1 VGLHRGGTCA
11 ASAPLFFLRLDN
23 PKSRNVLNV
32 LIVGSSTVSSR
43 VAGLFRDMLMFG
55 ILGRSVYCSAFLYA
69 FTLPNLFRRLLGE
82 GALTSA
88 LIPVMARELDEKGK
102 PGFYSLLNKVLSR
115 VAVVLFVSVA
125 VGCAGMWLAR
135 GYFPDGGK
143 WDLLLKYGTFLFPF
157 LVMICL
163 SAVIGGALNSLG
175 KFGAVALTPLALNLC
190 MIFSMAV
197 LANFLGDNL
206 DEKVQWLCAG
216 VLAGG
221 LLQFAMPAWA
231 LWKSGWKPVADFQD
245 SPEIQCAWKLFVPG
259 VAGASVLQ
267 VNLLVSRTLSFS
279 LEDSAV
285 ALLFLASR
293 LVELP
298 LGIFTIAVTT
308 VIFPQIAKLQVQK
321 EHDRFHSTFQKG
333 LLWILVLTIPA
344 AVGLGVLAGPILD
357 FLFNWGLFDDSAV
370 QDTIPILQISAAGL
384 PFYSAVAMYTRGFH
398 AQQDMHRPL
407 RGSVHVL
414 IANLALSLLLMK
426 FYGVYGLAVAG
437 VLSSVYQ
444 CVYLHHFFH
453 PGKSSILNADLAK
466 VVVSAALMGLV
477 CHALWKFESQYLGS
491 GKQASFLYIL
501 NLIPVGIGSYLA
513 FLWLS
518 RFSEFDVIAR
528 KFLLKI
534 FARRS

>member
-1 VGLHRGGTCA
+1 MTPSIFPSL
-11 ASAPLFFLRLDN
+11 LEN

-32 LIVGSSTVSSR
+32 LIVGSSTVGSR

-55 ILGRSVYCSAFLYA
+55 ILGRSIYCSAFLYA

-88 LIPVMARELDEKGK
+88 LIPVLARELDEKGT
-102 PGFYSLLNKVLSR
+102 PGFYTLLNKVLSR
-115 VAVVLFVSVA
+115 VAVLLLGGVLL
-125 VGCAGMWLAR
+125 GCIGMWVAR
-135 GYFPDGGK
+135 GYFPEDGK
-143 WDLLLKYGTFLFPF
+143 WDLLLKYGTFLFPY
-157 LVMICL
+157 LLMICL

-197 LANFLGDNL
+197 LAGFLGETP
-206 DEKVQWLCAG
+206 DEKVHWICAG
-216 VLAGG
+216 VLFGG
-221 LLQFAMPAWA
+221 FLQFAMPAFA
-231 LWKSGWKPVADFQD
+231 LWRSGWKPKLDYQD
-245 SPEIQCAWKLFVPG
+245 SQEIQRAWQLFVPG

-267 VNLLVSRTLSFS
+267 VNLLISRTLAFT

-308 VIFPQIAKLQVQK
+308 VIFPQIAKLRVQK

-370 QDTIPILQISAAGL
+370 QETVPILQISAIGL
-384 PFYSAVAMYTRGFH
+384 PFYSAVAMYTRGYH
-398 AQQDMHRPL
+398 AQEDMKRPL
-407 RGSVHVL
+407 RGSLHVL
-414 IANLALSLLLMK
+414 VANLALSLLLMK
-426 FYGVYGLAVAG
+426 LYGVNGLAAAG
-437 VLSSVYQ
+437 VLASLYQ
-444 CVYLHHFFH
+444 CIYLHRFFGA
-453 PGKSSILNADLAK
+453 GKSNILNADLLR
-466 VVVSAALMGLV
+466 VILSATLMGLV
-477 CHALWKFESQYLGS
+477 CHYLWKLESQYLGT
-491 GKQASFLYIL
+491 GKQASFLYIA
-501 NLIPVGIGSYLA
+501 NLIPVGIGSYLV
-513 FLWLS
+513 FLWLF
-518 RFSEFDVIAR
+518 RFSDFDVIIR
-528 KFLLKI
+528 KFILKI